1 MSSVDW
7 FSYFLHPGKLQSDF
21 GVQSTAPLWT
31 TALERREM
39 GVHVLQGL
47 LGTNNFREFVLSA
60 YPSLGDL
67 HGQQQVTER
76 YSGPTPPSTPLAL
89 GSSIG
94 DGGDINSAR
103 RIGQCSRFTMSPESG
118 LPAESLATVLKSNNL
133 PALSNRQERLLNIA
147 DNLTTLIGF
156 EVEEVELAVHA
167 TIRFIYYMHLLENS
181 NVGEHQ
187 YQYRRWT
194 VRAAYREEEVGLT
207 MEVGDDP
214 ALEFNCNQLL
224 SHIQSLD
231 ESDSAARL
239 IKFKTSYDLARI
251 YLAQSHFTQALNMF
265 RECQR
270 IDPQRCKPDK
280 FGLQVG
286 QRSKPSVDEYVD
298 ACTTIVQPTDT
309 NGLVQSLQDKS
320 DTTTS
325 LATAERDT
333 KHITALIDARDYDQ
347 ALKQNLLVV
356 LDGADW
362 DSVAINSFVWML
374 RIHPRLLGYCT
385 RLLPADAQ
393 RTSRMLAAAAAEWA
407 ATKTSLEGQVS
418 APDTEAL
425 QRCAD
430 AIATFITDST
440 YVDPPTS
447 ADSDGTVIPAAEKQ
461 GTMVENQVQGQDS
474 LSLDTSRPALAMV
487 QLSYCYLSGLR
498 LLEKEQYKSAQIW
511 FARGM
516 EMAQKIATQQQQ
528 PQQHQQAAVMAQ
540 TVEKDKALRTAL
552 EAQVTVHARLAD
564 LYRQIAEGADV
575 NDLSTDIDAIMEAQA
590 PIRFEFL
597 ERLVTVCLRQD
608 TKEVFTKLVS
618 TIATN
623 QKLYQQLPEIHITLL
638 QIASLLVV
646 IRDILTRLDIDISR
660 EMGTDST
667 ESFVEIPAEELEKLQ
682 KAVADMAML
691 LLKIPTGSDGN
702 YYTNYL
708 RNILGCIHHAGTKH
722 ENEIE
727 RFCRMWGDPVYL
739 TLLGTL
745 MAEIVQAGMGTS
757 VTGTS
762 RLCKLLPY
770 IVQKEDPNST
780 YNTDEGD
787 ERMSVDPSTHSI
799 TEGFINNSTDQGR
812 KNMKHMR
819 AVTLLILKYAIRA
832 TPTNATTW
840 LYFSAVTQH
849 GEHLDTL
856 FMPLFLEHLALLTTA
871 FEPELIR
878 RCVGE
883 DWFQQR
889 LPAMIHSL
897 VEHKMSGA
905 AVVLHQCAID
915 INYSA
920 AIPLVVKAFE
930 KEEIAQAVAAFF
942 WDPDIIEYAQ
952 YLGKMPSCSLD
963 IEFVVPSEELGD
975 SRPLILSSYFRWLSG
990 LLSTK

>member
-7 FSYFLHPGKLQSDF
+7 FSYFLHPEKLQSDF

-67 HGQQQVTER
+67 HGQQQVTEK

-94 DGGDINSAR
+94 NEGDINSAR
-103 RIGQCSRFTMSPESG
+103 RIGQCSRFTMSPKSG
-118 LPAESLATVLKSNNL
+118 LPAESLANVLKSNNL

-181 NVGEHQ
+181 NVDEHQ

-207 MEVGDDP
+207 MEVEDDP
-214 ALEFNCNQLL
+214 ALEINCRQLL

-251 YLAQSHFTQALNMF
+251 YLAQSRFTQALNMF

-270 IDPQRCKPDK
+270 IDPQKCKPDK

-286 QRSKPSVDEYVD
+286 QRSKPSVDEYVN

-309 NGLVQSLQDKS
+309 NGSVLLFHEKS
-320 DTTTS
+320 DTTTP
-325 LATAERDT
+325 LANAERDT
-333 KHITALIDARDYDQ
+333 THITALIDAKDYDQ

-356 LDGADW
+356 LDGVDR
-362 DSVAINSFVWML
+362 DSVAINDFVWML
-374 RIHPRLLGYCT
+374 RIHPRLLGHCT

-407 ATKTSLEGQVS
+407 TTKTNSGGQDS

-425 QRCAD
+425 QRSAD

-440 YVDPPTS
+440 YVDIPAS
-447 ADSDGTVIPAAEKQ
+447 ADSVTSASEKQ
-461 GTMVENQVQGQDS
+461 KTMVEDQVQGQDS

-516 EMAQKIATQQQQ
+516 DVAQELATQQQQ

-540 TVEKDKALRTAL
+540 TVEKDKALRAAL

-597 ERLVTVCLRQD
+597 ERLVTVCLSQD

-667 ESFVEIPAEELEKLQ
+667 EPFVEIPAEELEKLQ

-691 LLKIPTGSDGN
+691 LLKLPMGSDGHHH
-702 YYTNYL
+702 YTNYL
-708 RNILGCIHHAGTKH
+708 RNILGCIHHAGTKN

-745 MAEIVQAGMGTS
+745 MAEIVQAGMGAS

-770 IVQKEDPNST
+770 IVQKEDPKST
-780 YNTDEGD
+780 SNTDEGD
-787 ERMSVDPSTHSI
+787 EQMSVDASTHSI
-799 TEGFINNSTDQGR
+799 AEGFINNSTEQGR

-819 AVTLLILKYAIRA
+819 AVTLLIFKYAVRA

-840 LYFSAVTQH
+840 LYLSAVTQH
-849 GEHLDTL
+849 GEYLDTL
-856 FMPLFLEHLALLTTA
+856 FMPLFLEHLALLTAA

-883 DWFQQR
+883 EWFQQR

-915 INYSA
+915 INYGA

-930 KEEIAQAVAAFF
+930 REEIDQTVAAFF

-952 YLGKMPSCSLD
+952 YLGKIPTCSLD

-975 SRPLILSSYFRWLSG
+975 SRLLILSSYFRWLSG
-990 LLSTK
+990 LLSSK